1 MSLSNHVLMCYLSI
15 ILLTDVLILGVG
27 AYEGTSRQV
36 RCPRGGDLLVLKHQ
50 EIENKEQD
58 QYKEAFCTLN
68 EELTS
73 VNAKLKE
80 KSRLLEEA
88 ENVRATLATE
98 LSTFHEQMDKAKA
111 DVVTEFRAS

>member
-1 MSLSNHVLMCYLSI
+1 MKVLQDRC
-15 ILLTDVLILGVG
+15 VAQEGVICW
-27 AYEGTSRQV
+27 YR
-36 RCPRGGDLLVLKHQ
+36 KHQ
-50 EIENKEQD
+50 EIENKERD